1 MADGQILEGERPVVL
16 LLGDDAS
23 YLDMLDYV
31 LEAEGFAT
39 LELADDNDL
48 DNADLALK
56 ADLILLDGGSPQS
69 KPSERLAE
77 LRRNP
82 STRETPAILLT
93 DQYEPRP
100 ATPGNGLDHFVARSS
115 GHKAII
121 ANVLLALQNDSGGTR
136 KKTLSYGGVE
146 MNLATHRVHRGGR
159 EIHLTPTEFRLLKHF
174 LEHPDRVFSRE
185 QLADAVWQVTP
196 YTGGR
201 KVDVHVARLRKAL
214 GAEPHN
220 DLIRTVWT
228 VGYAF
233 SAE

>member
-39 LELADDNDL
+39 LELGAANSL
-48 DNADLALK
+48 DSADLALR
-56 ADLILLDGGSPQS
+56 ADLILLDGGSLHS

-93 DQYEPRP
+93 DQQESHP
-100 ATPGNGLDHFVARSS
+100 AAGSNGLDHFVSRSS

-121 ANVLLALQNDSGGTR
+121 ANVLLALQNDSGDKP
-136 KKTLSYGGVE
+136 KKTLSCGDVE
-146 MNLATHRVHRGGR
+146 MNLATHRVHRSGR
-159 EIHLTPTEFRLLKHF
+159 EIRLTPTEFRLLRHF

-214 GAEPHN
+214 GTEAHK